1 MERPCLYQTRQ
12 YLWDKILGAQT
23 IIWEQ
28 NKKLWK
34 NTEVSKDRVGRDV
47 LDHIVHPLVAAAN
60 CPLETEDISYFIK
73 YSQKARRNTLV

>member
-1 MERPCLYQTRQ
+1 MERPCLYQTRPH
-12 YLWDKILGAQT
+12 LRDKLLGAQS

-34 NTEVSKDRVGRDV
+34 NTETSKDRVGRDV
-47 LDHIVHPLVAAAN
+47 LDHTVHPLVAAAN
-60 CPLETEDISYFIK
+60 CSLETQDISYFIK